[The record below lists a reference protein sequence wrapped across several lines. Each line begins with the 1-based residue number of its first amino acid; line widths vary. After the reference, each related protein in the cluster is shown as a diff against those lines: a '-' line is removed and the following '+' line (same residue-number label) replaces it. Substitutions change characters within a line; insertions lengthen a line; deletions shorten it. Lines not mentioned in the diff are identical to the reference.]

1 MLENT
6 NKILHIIADMYFFFF
21 FFYNCSVFYKEKQ
34 GTELSW
40 IDQMEIQKNEIKLI
54 QWASA
59 V

>member
-6 NKILHIIADMYFFFF
+6 NKILHIIADMQFFF

-54 QWASA
+54 Q
-59 V
+59 